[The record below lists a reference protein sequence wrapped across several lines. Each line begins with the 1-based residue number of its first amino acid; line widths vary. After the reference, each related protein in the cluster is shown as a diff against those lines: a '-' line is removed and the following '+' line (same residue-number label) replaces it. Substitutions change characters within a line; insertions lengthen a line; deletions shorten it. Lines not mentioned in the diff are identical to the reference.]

1 MNGETLTS
9 ELIGGGYADF
19 WKSKKRYLVVK
30 GSRASKKSTTAAL
43 KLIVRLMEM
52 PLSNALVVRR
62 TGASLKDSCWTQLR
76 WAIERLGVAPWWR
89 ARVSPLELEYL
100 PTGQKILFRGL
111 DDPLK
116 VTSITVKRGVLCF
129 GWLEEAYEVTEGA
142 FNRVDES
149 LRGRLP
155 PGYYIQ
161 WLITFNPWD
170 AGSWLKRRFF
180 DAPSPSVYAT
190 TTTFKQ
196 NEWLSA
202 ADLAMFEEMEQTDPA
217 RFKVAGLGDW
227 GLAGGQYFKQWRSDL
242 HIVEPFV
249 VPEAWVKFRAM
260 DWGSS
265 APYAC
270 LWLAADYDNTLYVY
284 RELYGWGGRPNVGT
298 EETAREVGER
308 IVNLERRA
316 EGVRYGVLD
325 SACWARPGITGPTVA
340 EELNRVL
347 ISRGLVTF
355 GKCSKGRTAMANQ
368 IKQRLIGKTDK
379 AGRQVPAL
387 KVFANC
393 THLLRTLPMLGYD
406 RHNPEDYDTQ
416 GEDHAVDALGY
427 GLMSRPYAPAK
438 PRAVQDYDRYRRRRQ
453 RKPSAWTT

>member
-19 WKSKKRYLVVK
+19 WKSRKRYLVVK

-76 WAIERLGVAPWWR
+76 WAIERLGPWWR

-129 GWLEEAYEVTEGA
+129 GWLEEAYEVTEEA

-202 ADLAMFEEMEQTDPA
+202 ADLAMFEEMERTDPA

-242 HIVEPFV
+242 HMVEPFA
-249 VPEAWVKFRAM
+249 VPDAWVKFRAM

-308 IVNLERRA
+308 IVSLEPRA

-347 ISRGLVTF
+347 IARGLVTF

-379 AGRQVPAL
+379 EGRQVPAL
-387 KVFANC
+387 KVFASC

-438 PRAVQDYDRYRRRRQ
+438 PRQVQDYDRYRRRRQ